1 MREKKDQGNTN
12 IAFKDTLEGR
22 FPYSEIHTY

>member
-12 IAFKDTLEGR
+12 IAFEDMLEDR
-22 FPYSEIHTY
+22 FPYFEIHTY